1 MITTNLLSIIV
12 NALDVPDAFSGIFA
26 TFWVFLIVTV
36 VVALLIT
43 VVTIVVF
50 VLIIRA
56 VIKRNKASEDTFE
69 QNYAEASKETE
80 PIKCEF
86 CGKTMKHGTEEC
98 PNCGAQVWTN

>member
-12 NALDVPDAFSGIFA
+12 NALDVPDAFSGIFT
-26 TFWVFLIVTV
+26 TFWVFLIVIV

-69 QNYAEASKETE
+69 Q
-80 PIKCEF
+80 
-86 CGKTMKHGTEEC
+86 
-98 PNCGAQVWTN
+98 